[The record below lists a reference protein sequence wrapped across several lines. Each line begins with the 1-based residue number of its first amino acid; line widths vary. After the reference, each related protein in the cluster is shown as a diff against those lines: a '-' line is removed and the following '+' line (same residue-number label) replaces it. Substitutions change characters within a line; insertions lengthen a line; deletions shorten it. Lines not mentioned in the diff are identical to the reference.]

1 MTGTPGSARR
11 SSRHARAV
19 PAGLDGAL
27 TPAPAA
33 FSVAGASGS
42 VDDFIK
48 DGRYDFLAFSTQL
61 EAYLVGRGASAF
73 SDYDKVIMESPRRHR
88 RVRRRREQRRPDRR
102 DSPVGV
108 PYARTRWRTRSAP
121 PTSRRP
127 GRPLPVRVRPDGEQF
142 SGAPEDG
149 ARGGDPSPTST
160 ATASSTSTSTR
171 ATPGGVAI
179 RSIEALLTYKD
190 TLEVHVCRARSR
202 AGVQR
207 IVLNTLRSEPF
218 VRRPREMAYTNAAVF
233 DATEGRPREAL
244 QAAQDRGPVD
254 GHVPIHRP
262 RLRTADAHARRDGYG
277 PAREKGDRR

>member
-1 MTGTPGSARR
+1 MARSRRRRRRFQWRVPRGPSTTSSRTAGTTSSPSPR
-11 SSRHARAV
+11 SSRRTSSEGVHRRSRTTTRSSWSRRV
-19 PAGLDGAL
+19 DIGG
-27 TPAPAA
+27 
-33 FSVAGASGS
+33 FGGVANS
-42 VDDFIK
+42 
-48 DGRYDFLAFSTQL
+48 DGRIAAIHLSG
-61 EAYLVGRGASAF
+61 YLMRARGGAH
-73 SDYDKVIMESPRRHR
+73 VRRHR
-88 RVRRRREQRRPDRR
+88 PHVDPGGRFQYAFDLMASN
-102 DSPVGV
+102 SP
-108 PYARTRWRTRSAP
+108 AP
-121 PTSRRP
+121 PRTA
-127 GRPLPVRVRPDGEQF
+127 V
-142 SGAPEDG
+142 
-149 ARGGDPSPTST
+149 RGGDRSPTST

-207 IVLNTLRSEPF
+207 IVLNTLRSKPF